1 LKIDSGKTATIIAR
15 IIVTIPLIFVGYM
28 WNPRIITCLLRS
40 PCRPFFDEIVLT
52 TLIDASI
59 ILICPSIW
67 FPNSRLLLYLGKIG
81 SIIWLL
87 PMGFYTLMVFG
98 EFEHAEPIALVV
110 YFIVLLS
117 TAAIMISLWKPRR
130 YRR

>member
-1 LKIDSGKTATIIAR
+1 
-15 IIVTIPLIFVGYM
+15 
-28 WNPRIITCLLRS
+28 
-40 PCRPFFDEIVLT
+40 
-52 TLIDASI
+52 
-59 ILICPSIW
+59 
-67 FPNSRLLLYLGKIG
+67 
-81 SIIWLL
+81 
-87 PMGFYTLMVFG
+87 MGFYTLMVFG